1 MDVAIEA
8 RKLNDLQQLEAEAIF
23 VIRETVAQFDKPS
36 LLFSAGKD
44 SIVMAHLARKAFFP
58 GALPL
63 PLMHV
68 DTGHNFRETMEFRDA
83 YVKELGA
90 RLVVASVQKMIDEGR
105 LEEETGPHASRNGLQ
120 IPTLLHAVEEHGF
133 DACLGGGRR
142 DEEKARAKERFFS
155 HRDRFGQWE
164 PKFQRP
170 ELWDLYN
177 GAKKPGE
184 TFRVFPLSNWTEIDV
199 WRYIR
204 QEQIPLPVLYY
215 AAERECLTRAGVI
228 LAISEFVQPRP
239 GETVETKSIRFRTMG
254 DATIT
259 GAVESTASDLNAII
273 QEVAMADVTE
283 RGNRADDKLSETAM
297 EDRKRE
303 GYF

>member
-1 MDVAIEA
+1 MDIHLPA
-8 RKLNDLQQLEAEAIF
+8 RHFTDLDLLESEAIF
-23 VIRETVAQFDKPS
+23 VIRETVAQFDKPA

-44 SIVMAHLARKAFFP
+44 SIVMAHLARKAFHP
-58 GALPL
+58 GKLPL
-63 PLMHV
+63 PLLHV
-68 DTGHNFRETMEFRDA
+68 DTGHNFGETMEFRDRFVA
-83 YVKELGA
+83 ELGA
-90 RLVVASVQKMIDEGR
+90 ELVVASVQEMIDQGR
-105 LEEETGPHASRNGLQ
+105 LEEEVGPHASRNGLQ
-120 IPTLLHAVEEHGF
+120 IPTLLRAVQEHGF

-164 PKFQRP
+164 PKGQRP

-184 TFRVFPLSNWTEIDV
+184 SFRVFPLSNWTEIDV

-204 QEQIPLPVLYY
+204 RERIPLPELYF
-215 AAERECLTRAGVI
+215 AAERECVSRAGVI
-228 LAISEFVQPRP
+228 LALSEFVHPRE
-239 GETVETKSIRFRTMG
+239 GETVEKKSIRFRTMG

-259 GAVESTASDLNAII
+259 GAVESTATGLDAVI
-273 QEVAMADVTE
+273 QEVALADVTE

>member
-1 MDVAIEA
+1 MDTSRERAP
-8 RKLNDLQQLEAEAIF
+8 LNDLQQLEAEAIYA
-23 VIRETVAQFDKPS
+23 IRETVAQFEKPA

-44 SIVMAHLARKAFFP
+44 SIVMAHLARKAFHP
-58 GALPL
+58 GKLPL
-63 PLMHV
+63 PLLHV
-68 DTGHNFRETMEFRDA
+68 DTGHNFRETMEFRDWF
-83 YVKELGA
+83 VQELGA
-90 RLVVASVQKMIDEGR
+90 ELVVASVQKMIDEGR

-120 IPTLLHAVEEHGF
+120 IPTLLH
-133 DACLGGGRR
+133 GGRR

-164 PKFQRP
+164 PKGQRP
-170 ELWDLYN
+170 ELWNLYN

-184 TFRVFPLSNWTEIDV
+184 SFRVFPLSNWTEIDV

-204 QEQIPLPVLYY
+204 QQQIPLPILYF

-228 LAISEFVQPRP
+228 LALSEFVQPRP
-239 GETVETKSIRFRTMG
+239 GETVEKKSIRFRTMG